1 MEEIIEGLRKAESEE
16 IELKK
21 STSQLERALKAI
33 CAFLN
38 HKGGKVYFGIAPD
51 RKIVGQEVSD
61 QTLKTIS
68 QKIRQKIKPEINP
81 EIKVLE
87 IEGRKIIEVKVD
99 EGRNKPYYLD
109 GIPYKR
115 VGNENPIISP
125 EELKKIILKREKVYW
140 DEEICEEA
148 SLENIDWE
156 FVKWYKEKYEF
167 IARKKIYTPD
177 EDLLKALGCIKV
189 VDGEF
194 KPTNGGI
201 LAFGKDSQKF
211 FPQAKAIVAVYP
223 SAKVG
228 TRHVDIKEISGNLIR
243 IVDEVDEFI
252 RRYLSTFSYLK
263 EGKLAREEIPQYPY
277 FVVRELLINAVVHRD
292 YALRGAKVI
301 IKIFKDRIEYQSPG
315 PLPEGITPENIV
327 KEVFHR
333 NPVLMGVFSS
343 IKYVEEIGEGWDR
356 IMEEVKSHPLKPKMP
371 NIENPGRSVIVTIFS
386 PEGYEYVGLYLNER
400 QRKALEYIKE
410 KGKITRR
417 EYIELTKVS
426 QRQANKDIDILI
438 KKNLIV
444 RYGKGRSVYY
454 SLRT

>member
-1 MEEIIEGLRKAESEE
+1 MEELIEGLRKAESEE

-87 IEGRKIIEVKVD
+87 IEGRKI
-99 EGRNKPYYLD
+99 
-109 GIPYKR
+109 
-115 VGNENPIISP
+115 
-125 EELKKIILKREKVYW
+125 
-140 DEEICEEA
+140 
-148 SLENIDWE
+148 
-156 FVKWYKEKYEF
+156 
-167 IARKKIYTPD
+167 
-177 EDLLKALGCIKV
+177 
-189 VDGEF
+189 
-194 KPTNGGI
+194 
-201 LAFGKDSQKF
+201 
-211 FPQAKAIVAVYP
+211 
-223 SAKVG
+223 
-228 TRHVDIKEISGNLIR
+228 
-243 IVDEVDEFI
+243 
-252 RRYLSTFSYLK
+252 
-263 EGKLAREEIPQYPY
+263 
-277 FVVRELLINAVVHRD
+277 
-292 YALRGAKVI
+292 
-301 IKIFKDRIEYQSPG
+301 
-315 PLPEGITPENIV
+315 
-327 KEVFHR
+327 
-333 NPVLMGVFSS
+333 
-343 IKYVEEIGEGWDR
+343 
-356 IMEEVKSHPLKPKMP
+356 
-371 NIENPGRSVIVTIFS
+371 TIFS

-438 KKNLIV
+438 KENLIV